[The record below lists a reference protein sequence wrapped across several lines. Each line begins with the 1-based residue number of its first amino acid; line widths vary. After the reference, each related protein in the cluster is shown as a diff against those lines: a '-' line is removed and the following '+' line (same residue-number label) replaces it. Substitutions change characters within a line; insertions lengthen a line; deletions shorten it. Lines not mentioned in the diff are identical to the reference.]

1 MMNEIDVDLDLG
13 LNPFCFETELKIET
27 RKKNLTV
34 SRGTELIERK
44 DSSKS
49 YFANIVHTQE
59 VDKEGFIKLYTS
71 QIKAYFD
78 LTKTAYKVFFIFLRI
93 YQDAIGKDHFYLS
106 CKKAMSLAEKID
118 HFVLSES
125 IFYRG
130 IKELIEKRIIAK
142 TNEKNWYFIN
152 PAIVFNGDRARFVSE
167 IIKKKEAIEEQP
179 ENVVRN
185 GGSNNNVKGK
195 NKSIE
200 SVIEDVNNQEDI
212 DSLIARLQA
221 KKSQGTMMSK
231 SMDGCA
237 ATEEVTLLPPEEPL
251 DWDNIQGDVSFTKIM
266 LNKCIS
272 EKHENTDVGEQE
284 NV

>member
-1 MMNEIDVDLDLG
+1 MNEIEVDLDLG
-13 LNPFCFETELKIET
+13 LNPFCFETEIKIET
-27 RKKNLTV
+27 RKRNLTV

-44 DSSKS
+44 DTSKT

-59 VDKEGFIKLYTS
+59 VDKEEFIKLYTS

-130 IKELIEKRIIAK
+130 VKELIEKRIIAK

-167 IIKKKEAIEEQP
+167 IIKKKEVMEEQP
-179 ENVVRN
+179 ESVASTDRR
-185 GGSNNNVKGK
+185 
-195 NKSIE
+195 NKSIKE
-200 SVIEDVNNQEDI
+200 KGITIEAVIGDVNSQEDI
-212 DSLIARLQA
+212 DLLIARLQA
-221 KKSQGTMMSK
+221 IKYQKKTMNK
-231 SMDGCA
+231 STDRA
-237 ATEEVTLLPPEEPL
+237 IATKGEMLLPPEEPL
-251 DWDNIQGDVSFTKIM
+251 DWDNIQG
-266 LNKCIS
+266 
-272 EKHENTDVGEQE
+272 
-284 NV
+284 

>member
-1 MMNEIDVDLDLG
+1 MNEIEVDLDLG
-13 LNPFCFETELKIET
+13 LNPFCFETEIKIET
-27 RKKNLTV
+27 RKRNLTV

-44 DSSKS
+44 DTSKT

-59 VDKEGFIKLYTS
+59 VDKEEFIKLYTS

-93 YQDAIGKDHFYLS
+93 YQDSIGKDHFYLS

-118 HFVLSES
+118 HFILSES

-167 IIKKKEAIEEQP
+167 IIKKKEVMEEQP
-179 ENVVRN
+179 ESVASTERRN
-185 GGSNNNVKGK
+185 K
-195 NKSIE
+195 NIKEEGITIE
-200 SVIEDVNNQEDI
+200 AVIEDVNSQEDI
-212 DSLIARLQA
+212 DLLIARLQA
-221 KKSQGTMMSK
+221 KKHQGAMMSK
-231 SMDGCA
+231 SMGRCSTVEA
-237 ATEEVTLLPPEEPL
+237 ASLLPPEEPL
-251 DWDNIQGDVSFTKIM
+251 DWDNI
-266 LNKCIS
+266 
-272 EKHENTDVGEQE
+272 
-284 NV
+284 

>member
-59 VDKEGFIKLYTS
+59 VDKEEFIKLYTS

-167 IIKKKEAIEEQP
+167 IIKKKEAMEEQF
-179 ENVVRN
+179 EIVGSN
-185 GGSNNNVKGK
+185 GGSNRKAE
-195 NKSIE
+195 NKDRSIE
-200 SVIEDVNNQEDI
+200 VAIQEVNNQEDI
-212 DSLIARLQA
+212 DLLIARLQA
-221 KKSQGTMMSK
+221 KKSQARMMSK
-231 SMDGCA
+231 NIDGGVIA
-237 ATEEVTLLPPEEPL
+237 EGVTLLPPKEPL
-251 DWDNIQGDVSFTKIM
+251 DWDKM
-266 LNKCIS
+266 
-272 EKHENTDVGEQE
+272 
-284 NV
+284 

>member
-34 SRGTELIERK
+34 SRGTELFEK
-44 DSSKS
+44 KNTGKS

-59 VDKEGFIKLYTS
+59 VDKEEFIKLYTS
-71 QIKAYFD
+71 QIEAYFD

-167 IIKKKEAIEEQP
+167 IIKKKEAIEEQM
-179 ENVVRN
+179 ESAI
-185 GGSNNNVKGK
+185 SNDSGNRKVDDRD
-195 NKSIE
+195 STIE
-200 SVIEDVNNQEDI
+200 EVIEKVSNQEDI
-212 DSLIARLQA
+212 DVLIARLQA
-221 KKSQGTMMSK
+221 KKSQGLVERESINEIPSVENTSL
-231 SMDGCA
+231 
-237 ATEEVTLLPPEEPL
+237 VPPEEPL
-251 DWDNIQGDVSFTKIM
+251 DWDNI
-266 LNKCIS
+266 
-272 EKHENTDVGEQE
+272 
-284 NV
+284 

>member
-1 MMNEIDVDLDLG
+1 MNEIDVDLDLG

-34 SRGTELIERK
+34 SRGTELFEK
-44 DSSKS
+44 KNTGKS

-59 VDKEGFIKLYTS
+59 VDKEEFIKLYTS

-167 IIKKKEAIEEQP
+167 IIKKKEAIEEQM
-179 ENVVRN
+179 ESAI
-185 GGSNNNVKGK
+185 SNDSGNRKVDDRD
-195 NKSIE
+195 STIE
-200 SVIEDVNNQEDI
+200 EVIEKVSNQEDI
-212 DSLIARLQA
+212 DVLIARLQA
-221 KKSQGTMMSK
+221 KKSQGLVERESINEIPSVENTSL
-231 SMDGCA
+231 
-237 ATEEVTLLPPEEPL
+237 VPPEEPL
-251 DWDNIQGDVSFTKIM
+251 DWDNI
-266 LNKCIS
+266 
-272 EKHENTDVGEQE
+272 
-284 NV
+284 

>member
-1 MMNEIDVDLDLG
+1 
-13 LNPFCFETELKIET
+13 T

-34 SRGTELIERK
+34 SRGTELFEK
-44 DSSKS
+44 KNTGKS

-59 VDKEGFIKLYTS
+59 VDKEEFIKLYTS

-167 IIKKKEAIEEQP
+167 IIKKKEAIEEQM
-179 ENVVRN
+179 ESAI
-185 GGSNNNVKGK
+185 SNDSGNRKVDDRD
-195 NKSIE
+195 STIE
-200 SVIEDVNNQEDI
+200 EVIEKVSNQEDI
-212 DSLIARLQA
+212 DVLIARLQA
-221 KKSQGTMMSK
+221 KKSQGLVERESINEIPSVENTSL
-231 SMDGCA
+231 
-237 ATEEVTLLPPEEPL
+237 VPPEEPL
-251 DWDNIQGDVSFTKIM
+251 DWDNI
-266 LNKCIS
+266 
-272 EKHENTDVGEQE
+272 
-284 NV
+284 

>member
-1 MMNEIDVDLDLG
+1 MNEIDVDLDLG

-44 DSSKS
+44 DTSKS

-59 VDKEGFIKLYTS
+59 VDKEEFIKLYTS

-167 IIKKKEAIEEQP
+167 IIKKKEAMEEQP
-179 ENVVRN
+179 ESIVGN
-185 GGSNNNVKGK
+185 GGTNRNVEGK
-195 NKSIE
+195 DKSIE

-212 DSLIARLQA
+212 DLLIARLQA
-221 KKSQGTMMSK
+221 KKSQGEMMSK
-231 SMDGCA
+231 SMDRCA
-237 ATEEVTLLPPEEPL
+237 ATEEITLLPPEEPL
-251 DWDNIQGDVSFTKIM
+251 DWDNIQGDDSFTKM
-266 LNKCIS
+266 MFS
-272 EKHENTDVGEQE
+272 D
-284 NV
+284 

>member
-1 MMNEIDVDLDLG
+1 MNEIEVDLDLG
-13 LNPFCFETELKIET
+13 LNPFCFETEIKIET
-27 RKKNLTV
+27 RKRNLTV

-44 DSSKS
+44 DTSKT

-59 VDKEGFIKLYTS
+59 VDKEEFIKLYTS

-118 HFVLSES
+118 HFILSES

-167 IIKKKEAIEEQP
+167 IIKKKEVMEEQP
-179 ENVVRN
+179 ESVASTDRR
-185 GGSNNNVKGK
+185 
-195 NKSIE
+195 NKSIKE
-200 SVIEDVNNQEDI
+200 KGITIEAVIGDVNSQEDI
-212 DSLIARLQA
+212 DLLIARLQA
-221 KKSQGTMMSK
+221 IKYQKKMMNK
-231 SMDGCA
+231 STDRA
-237 ATEEVTLLPPEEPL
+237 IATKGEMLLPPEEPL
-251 DWDNIQGDVSFTKIM
+251 DWDNIQG
-266 LNKCIS
+266 
-272 EKHENTDVGEQE
+272 
-284 NV
+284 

>member
-13 LNPFCFETELKIET
+13 LNPFCFDTELKIET

-34 SRGTELIERK
+34 SRGTELIEKK
-44 DSSKS
+44 DTSKS

-59 VDKEGFIKLYTS
+59 VDKEEFIKLYTS

-167 IIKKKEAIEEQP
+167 IIKKKEIIEGQMDS
-179 ENVVRN
+179 VVSN
-185 GGSNNNVKGK
+185 GGRNVKGK

-212 DSLIARLQA
+212 DLLIARLQA
-221 KKSQGTMMSK
+221 KKSQARMMSK
-231 SMDGCA
+231 NIGGCVIA
-237 ATEEVTLLPPEEPL
+237 EGVTLLPPEELL
-251 DWDNIQGDVSFTKIM
+251 DWDNF
-266 LNKCIS
+266 
-272 EKHENTDVGEQE
+272 
-284 NV
+284 

>member
-1 MMNEIDVDLDLG
+1 MDEIEVDLDLG
-13 LNPFCFETELKIET
+13 LNPFCFETEIKIET

-34 SRGTELIERK
+34 LRGTELIERK
-44 DSSKS
+44 DASKS

-59 VDKEGFIKLYTS
+59 VDKEEFIKLYTS

-167 IIKKKEAIEEQP
+167 IIKKKEVMEEQP
-179 ENVVRN
+179 ESVASTDRIN
-185 GGSNNNVKGK
+185 K
-195 NKSIE
+195 NITEEDRSIE
-200 SVIEDVNNQEDI
+200 SVIADVMTKRI
-212 DSLIARLQA
+212 LI
-221 KKSQGTMMSK
+221 
-231 SMDGCA
+231 C
-237 ATEEVTLLPPEEPL
+237 
-251 DWDNIQGDVSFTKIM
+251 
-266 LNKCIS
+266 
-272 EKHENTDVGEQE
+272 
-284 NV
+284 

>member
-1 MMNEIDVDLDLG
+1 MNEIDVDLDLG

-34 SRGTELIERK
+34 SRGTELIEKK
-44 DSSKS
+44 DTGKS

-59 VDKEGFIKLYTS
+59 VDKEEFIKLYTS

-167 IIKKKEAIEEQP
+167 IIKKKEAMEEQP
-179 ENVVRN
+179 ESIVVN
-185 GGSNNNVKGK
+185 GGGNSTLNDK
-195 NKSIE
+195 NRSIE
-200 SVIEDVNNQEDI
+200 AVIQKVNNQDDI
-212 DSLIARLQA
+212 DLLIARLQA
-221 KKSQGTMMSK
+221 KKSQGLVKNESINKIPSIENTNL
-231 SMDGCA
+231 
-237 ATEEVTLLPPEEPL
+237 VPPEEPL
-251 DWDNIQGDVSFTKIM
+251 DWDNI
-266 LNKCIS
+266 
-272 EKHENTDVGEQE
+272 
-284 NV
+284 

>member
-1 MMNEIDVDLDLG
+1 MNEIDVDLDLG

-34 SRGTELIERK
+34 SRGTELFEK
-44 DSSKS
+44 KNTGKS

-59 VDKEGFIKLYTS
+59 VDKEEFIKLYTS

-167 IIKKKEAIEEQP
+167 IIKKKEAIEEQM
-179 ENVVRN
+179 ESAI
-185 GGSNNNVKGK
+185 SNDSGNRRVDDRD
-195 NKSIE
+195 STIE
-200 SVIEDVNNQEDI
+200 EVIEKVSNQEDI
-212 DSLIARLQA
+212 DVLIARLQA
-221 KKSQGTMMSK
+221 KKSQGLVERESINEIPSVENTSL
-231 SMDGCA
+231 
-237 ATEEVTLLPPEEPL
+237 VPPEEPI
-251 DWDNIQGDVSFTKIM
+251 DWDNI
-266 LNKCIS
+266 
-272 EKHENTDVGEQE
+272 
-284 NV
+284 

>member
-1 MMNEIDVDLDLG
+1 MNEIEVDLDLG

-34 SRGTELIERK
+34 SRGTELIEKK
-44 DSSKS
+44 DASKS

-59 VDKEGFIKLYTS
+59 VDKEEFIKLYTS

-167 IIKKKEAIEEQP
+167 IIKKKETMEEQT
-179 ENVVRN
+179 ENDFGTCDTN
-185 GGSNNNVKGK
+185 SYAGL
-195 NKSIE
+195 KSRSIQ
-200 SVIEDVNNQEDI
+200 SMIEDVNDQEDI
-212 DSLIARLQA
+212 DLLIARLQA
-221 KKSQGTMMSK
+221 KRSQAKMMNKST
-231 SMDGCA
+231 DGA
-237 ATEEVTLLPPEEPL
+237 IVTKGEMLLPPEEPL
-251 DWDNIQGDVSFTKIM
+251 DWDNIQG
-266 LNKCIS
+266 
-272 EKHENTDVGEQE
+272 
-284 NV
+284 

>member
-1 MMNEIDVDLDLG
+1 MNEIDVDLDLG

-27 RKKNLTV
+27 RKKSLTV

-44 DSSKS
+44 DTSKS

-59 VDKEGFIKLYTS
+59 VDKEEFIKLYTS

-167 IIKKKEAIEEQP
+167 IIKKKEAMEEQLETVASNGSRNRKG
-179 ENVVRN
+179 ENKDRTIQTVLQ
-185 GGSNNNVKGK
+185 
-195 NKSIE
+195 E
-200 SVIEDVNNQEDI
+200 VNNQEDI
-212 DSLIARLQA
+212 DLLISKLQA
-221 KKSQGTMMSK
+221 KKSQVAIMNKNMN
-231 SMDGCA
+231 GCA
-237 ATEEVTLLPPEEPL
+237 TTEEAALLPPEEPL
-251 DWDNIQGDVSFTKIM
+251 DWDNI
-266 LNKCIS
+266 
-272 EKHENTDVGEQE
+272 
-284 NV
+284 

>member
-1 MMNEIDVDLDLG
+1 MNEIDVDLDLG
-13 LNPFCFETELKIET
+13 LNPFCFDTELKIET

-34 SRGTELIERK
+34 SRGTELVERK
-44 DSSKS
+44 DTSKS

-59 VDKEGFIKLYTS
+59 VDKEEFIKLYTS

-78 LTKTAYKVFFIFLRI
+78 LTKTAYKVFFIFFRI

-167 IIKKKEAIEEQP
+167 IIKKKETIKIERDES
-179 ENVVRN
+179 VTDSGGDYSRN
-185 GGSNNNVKGK
+185 KDK
-195 NKSIE
+195 RRSIE
-200 SVIEDVNNQEDI
+200 SVIQDVNNQEDI
-212 DSLIARLQA
+212 DLLIARLQT
-221 KKSQGTMMSK
+221 KKSQGLAKHESIKVSTSVENI
-231 SMDGCA
+231 SL
-237 ATEEVTLLPPEEPL
+237 VPPHEPL
-251 DWDNIQGDVSFTKIM
+251 DWDEI
-266 LNKCIS
+266 
-272 EKHENTDVGEQE
+272 
-284 NV
+284 

>member
-1 MMNEIDVDLDLG
+1 MNEIEVDLDLG

-27 RKKNLTV
+27 RKRNLTV

-44 DSSKS
+44 DTSKT

-59 VDKEGFIKLYTS
+59 VDKEEFIKLYTS

-130 IKELIEKRIIAK
+130 VKELIEKRIIAK

-167 IIKKKEAIEEQP
+167 IIKKKEVMEEQP
-179 ENVVRN
+179 ESVASTGGRN
-185 GGSNNNVKGK
+185 RHAEVK
-195 NKSIE
+195 NRSIE
-200 SVIEDVNNQEDI
+200 SLIEDVNDQEDI
-212 DSLIARLQA
+212 DLLIARLQA
-221 KKSQGTMMSK
+221 KKSQKKMMDKNTDESIAK
-231 SMDGCA
+231 KGEM
-237 ATEEVTLLPPEEPL
+237 LLPPEEPL
-251 DWDNIQGDVSFTKIM
+251 DWDNIHGDDLLTKMIFT
-266 LNKCIS
+266 
-272 EKHENTDVGEQE
+272 D
-284 NV
+284 

>member
-1 MMNEIDVDLDLG
+1 MNEIDVDLDLG

-34 SRGTELIERK
+34 SRGTELFEK
-44 DSSKS
+44 KNAGKS

-59 VDKEGFIKLYTS
+59 VDKEEFIKLYTS

-167 IIKKKEAIEEQP
+167 IIKKKEAIEEQM
-179 ENVVRN
+179 ESAI
-185 GGSNNNVKGK
+185 SNDSGNRKVDDRD
-195 NKSIE
+195 STIE
-200 SVIEDVNNQEDI
+200 KVIEKVSNQEDI
-212 DSLIARLQA
+212 DVLIARLQA
-221 KKSQGTMMSK
+221 KKSQGLVERESINEIPSVENTSL
-231 SMDGCA
+231 
-237 ATEEVTLLPPEEPL
+237 VPPEEPL
-251 DWDNIQGDVSFTKIM
+251 DWDNI
-266 LNKCIS
+266 
-272 EKHENTDVGEQE
+272 
-284 NV
+284 

>member
-1 MMNEIDVDLDLG
+1 DLDLG

-34 SRGTELIERK
+34 SRGTELFEK
-44 DSSKS
+44 KNAGKS

-59 VDKEGFIKLYTS
+59 VDKEEFIKLYTS
-71 QIKAYFD
+71 QIKTYFD

-167 IIKKKEAIEEQP
+167 IIKKKEAIEEQM
-179 ENVVRN
+179 ESAI
-185 GGSNNNVKGK
+185 SNDSGNRKVDDRD
-195 NKSIE
+195 STIE
-200 SVIEDVNNQEDI
+200 EVIEKVSNQEDI
-212 DSLIARLQA
+212 DVLIARLQA
-221 KKSQGTMMSK
+221 KKSQGLVERESINEIPSVENTSL
-231 SMDGCA
+231 
-237 ATEEVTLLPPEEPL
+237 VPPEEPL
-251 DWDNIQGDVSFTKIM
+251 DWDNI
-266 LNKCIS
+266 
-272 EKHENTDVGEQE
+272 
-284 NV
+284 

>member
-13 LNPFCFETELKIET
+13 LNPFCFEKELKIET

-34 SRGTELIERK
+34 SRGTELFEK
-44 DSSKS
+44 KNTGKS

-59 VDKEGFIKLYTS
+59 VDKEEFIKLYTS

-167 IIKKKEAIEEQP
+167 IIKKKEAIEEQM
-179 ENVVRN
+179 ESAI
-185 GGSNNNVKGK
+185 SNDSGNRKVDDRD
-195 NKSIE
+195 STIE
-200 SVIEDVNNQEDI
+200 EVIEKVSNQEDI
-212 DSLIARLQA
+212 DVLIARLQA
-221 KKSQGTMMSK
+221 KKSQGLVERESINEIPSVENTSL
-231 SMDGCA
+231 
-237 ATEEVTLLPPEEPL
+237 VPPEEPL
-251 DWDNIQGDVSFTKIM
+251 DWDNI
-266 LNKCIS
+266 
-272 EKHENTDVGEQE
+272 
-284 NV
+284 

>member
-1 MMNEIDVDLDLG
+1 MNEIDVDLDLG
-13 LNPFCFETELKIET
+13 LNPFCFDTELKIET

-34 SRGTELIERK
+34 SRGTELIEKK
-44 DSSKS
+44 DTSKS

-59 VDKEGFIKLYTS
+59 VDKEEFIKLYTS

-167 IIKKKEAIEEQP
+167 IIKKKEIIEGQMDS
-179 ENVVRN
+179 VVSN
-185 GGSNNNVKGK
+185 GGRNVKGK

-212 DSLIARLQA
+212 DLLIARLQA
-221 KKSQGTMMSK
+221 KKSQARMMSK
-231 SMDGCA
+231 NIGGCVIA
-237 ATEEVTLLPPEEPL
+237 EGVTLLPPEELL
-251 DWDNIQGDVSFTKIM
+251 DWDNF
-266 LNKCIS
+266 
-272 EKHENTDVGEQE
+272 
-284 NV
+284 

>member
-1 MMNEIDVDLDLG
+1 MIKEMEVDLDLG

-34 SRGTELIERK
+34 SRGTELIEKK
-44 DSSKS
+44 DTGKS

-59 VDKEGFIKLYTS
+59 VDKEEFIKLYTS

-130 IKELIEKRIIAK
+130 VKELIEKRIIAK

-167 IIKKKEAIEEQP
+167 IIKKKETMEEQP
-179 ENVVRN
+179 ESVVRN
-185 GGSNNNVKGK
+185 GGGNESVKGK

-212 DSLIARLQA
+212 DLLIARLQA
-221 KKSQGTMMSK
+221 KKSQGEMMSK
-231 SMDGCA
+231 SMDGY
-237 ATEEVTLLPPEEPL
+237 TTLLPPEEPL
-251 DWDNIQGDVSFTKIM
+251 DWDSI
-266 LNKCIS
+266 
-272 EKHENTDVGEQE
+272 
-284 NV
+284 

>member
-44 DSSKS
+44 DTSKS
-49 YFANIVHTQE
+49 YFANIVYTQE
-59 VDKEGFIKLYTS
+59 VDKEEFIKLYTS

-130 IKELIEKRIIAK
+130 VKELIEKRIIAK

-167 IIKKKEAIEEQP
+167 IIKKKEAMEEQP
-179 ENVVRN
+179 ESIVVSCSGN
-185 GGSNNNVKGK
+185 SKLKDK
-195 NKSIE
+195 NRSIE
-200 SVIEDVNNQEDI
+200 AVMQEVNNQEDI
-212 DSLIARLQA
+212 DLLIARLQA
-221 KKSQGTMMSK
+221 KKSKGEMMSK
-231 SMDGCA
+231 SMGGNV
-237 ATEEVTLLPPEEPL
+237 ATEEATLLPPEEPL
-251 DWDNIQGDVSFTKIM
+251 DWDNIQGDGSFTKM
-266 LNKCIS
+266 MFS
-272 EKHENTDVGEQE
+272 D
-284 NV
+284 

>member
-1 MMNEIDVDLDLG
+1 MNEIDVDLDLG

-34 SRGTELIERK
+34 SRGTELIDKK
-44 DSSKS
+44 DTGKS

-59 VDKEGFIKLYTS
+59 VDKEEFIKLYTS

-167 IIKKKEAIEEQP
+167 IIKKKEAMEEQP
-179 ENVVRN
+179 ESIVVN
-185 GGSNNNVKGK
+185 GGGNSKLKDENR
-195 NKSIE
+195 SIE
-200 SVIEDVNNQEDI
+200 AVMQEVNNQEDI
-212 DSLIARLQA
+212 DLLIARLQA
-221 KKSQGTMMSK
+221 KKSQGLVK
-231 SMDGCA
+231 SESINEIPSVED
-237 ATEEVTLLPPEEPL
+237 TSLVPPEEPL
-251 DWDNIQGDVSFTKIM
+251 
-266 LNKCIS
+266 
-272 EKHENTDVGEQE
+272 
-284 NV
+284 

>member
-1 MMNEIDVDLDLG
+1 MNEIEVDLDLG
-13 LNPFCFETELKIET
+13 LNPFCFETEIKIET
-27 RKKNLTV
+27 RKRNLTV

-44 DSSKS
+44 DTSKT

-59 VDKEGFIKLYTS
+59 VDKEEFIKLYTS

-130 IKELIEKRIIAK
+130 VKELIEKRIIAK

-167 IIKKKEAIEEQP
+167 IIKKKEVMEEQP
-179 ENVVRN
+179 ESVASTDRR
-185 GGSNNNVKGK
+185 
-195 NKSIE
+195 NKSIKE
-200 SVIEDVNNQEDI
+200 KGITIDAVIGDVNSQEDI
-212 DSLIARLQA
+212 DLLIARLQA
-221 KKSQGTMMSK
+221 IKYQKKMMNK
-231 SMDGCA
+231 STDRA
-237 ATEEVTLLPPEEPL
+237 IATKGEMLLPPEEPL
-251 DWDNIQGDVSFTKIM
+251 DWDNIQG
-266 LNKCIS
+266 
-272 EKHENTDVGEQE
+272 
-284 NV
+284 

>member
-1 MMNEIDVDLDLG
+1 MHGIYFIINKIIKGDNMIKEMEVDLDLG

-44 DSSKS
+44 DASRS

-59 VDKEGFIKLYTS
+59 VDKEEFIKLYTS

-167 IIKKKEAIEEQP
+167 IRKKKETIEIERD
-179 ENVVRN
+179 ESVTDS
-185 GGSNNNVKGK
+185 GGDYTK
-195 NKSIE
+195 NQDKRRSIE
-200 SVIEDVNNQEDI
+200 SVIQDVNSQEDI
-212 DSLIARLQA
+212 DVLIARLQA
-221 KKSQGTMMSK
+221 KKSQGFAKCGSIKVSTSVENI
-231 SMDGCA
+231 SL
-237 ATEEVTLLPPEEPL
+237 VPPDEPL
-251 DWDNIQGDVSFTKIM
+251 YWDDI
-266 LNKCIS
+266 
-272 EKHENTDVGEQE
+272 
-284 NV
+284 

>member
-1 MMNEIDVDLDLG
+1 MDEIEVDLDLG
-13 LNPFCFETELKIET
+13 LNPFCFETEIKIET

-34 SRGTELIERK
+34 LRGTELIERK
-44 DSSKS
+44 DASKS

-59 VDKEGFIKLYTS
+59 VDKEEFIKLYTS

-167 IIKKKEAIEEQP
+167 IIKKKEVMEEQP
-179 ENVVRN
+179 ESVASTDRR
-185 GGSNNNVKGK
+185 
-195 NKSIE
+195 NKSIKE
-200 SVIEDVNNQEDI
+200 KGITIEAVIEDVNSQEDI
-212 DSLIARLQA
+212 DLLIARLQA
-221 KKSQGTMMSK
+221 KKYQKKMMNK
-231 SMDGCA
+231 STDRA
-237 ATEEVTLLPPEEPL
+237 IATKVEMLLPQEEPL
-251 DWDNIQGDVSFTKIM
+251 DWDNIQG
-266 LNKCIS
+266 
-272 EKHENTDVGEQE
+272 
-284 NV
+284 

>member
-1 MMNEIDVDLDLG
+1 MDEIEVDLDLG
-13 LNPFCFETELKIET
+13 LNPFCFETEIKIET

-34 SRGTELIERK
+34 LRGTELIERK
-44 DSSKS
+44 DASKS

-59 VDKEGFIKLYTS
+59 VDKEEFIKLYTS

-142 TNEKNWYFIN
+142 TNEKNWCFIN

-167 IIKKKEAIEEQP
+167 IIKKKEVMEEQP
-179 ENVVRN
+179 ESVASTDRIN
-185 GGSNNNVKGK
+185 K
-195 NKSIE
+195 NITEEDRSIE
-200 SVIEDVNNQEDI
+200 SVIADVNDQEDI
-212 DSLIARLQA
+212 DLLIARLQA
-221 KKSQGTMMSK
+221 KKSQGAMMSK
-231 SMDGCA
+231 RMGGCITIEA
-237 ATEEVTLLPPEEPL
+237 ATLLPPEEPL
-251 DWDNIQGDVSFTKIM
+251 DWDNI
-266 LNKCIS
+266 
-272 EKHENTDVGEQE
+272 
-284 NV
+284 

>member
-1 MMNEIDVDLDLG
+1 MNEIDVDLDLG

-34 SRGTELIERK
+34 SRGTELIEKK
-44 DSSKS
+44 DTGKS

-59 VDKEGFIKLYTS
+59 VDKEEFIKLYTS

-78 LTKTAYKVFFIFLRI
+78 LTKTAYKVFFIFLRT

-167 IIKKKEAIEEQP
+167 IIKKKEAMEEQMESAISNDSGNRKVDDRDSTIEE
-179 ENVVRN
+179 
-185 GGSNNNVKGK
+185 
-195 NKSIE
+195 
-200 SVIEDVNNQEDI
+200 VIEKVSNQEDI
-212 DSLIARLQA
+212 DVLIARLQA
-221 KKSQGTMMSK
+221 KKSQGLVK
-231 SMDGCA
+231 SESINGILSVEN
-237 ATEEVTLLPPEEPL
+237 TSLVPPEEPL
-251 DWDNIQGDVSFTKIM
+251 DWDNI
-266 LNKCIS
+266 
-272 EKHENTDVGEQE
+272 
-284 NV
+284 

>member
-1 MMNEIDVDLDLG
+1 MINEIDVDLDLG

-34 SRGTELIERK
+34 SRGTELVERK
-44 DSSKS
+44 DTSKS

-59 VDKEGFIKLYTS
+59 VDKEEFIKLYTS

-167 IIKKKEAIEEQP
+167 IIKKKEAMEEQP
-179 ENVVRN
+179 ESMVSNGSRN
-185 GGSNNNVKGK
+185 RKTEDK
-195 NKSIE
+195 NRGIE
-200 SVIEDVNNQEDI
+200 TVLQEVNNQEDI
-212 DSLIARLQA
+212 DFLISRLQA
-221 KKSQGTMMSK
+221 KKSQGKMAGTRMAW
-231 SMDGCA
+231 CA
-237 ATEEVTLLPPEEPL
+237 ATVEATLLPPEEPL
-251 DWDNIQGDVSFTKIM
+251 DWDNI
-266 LNKCIS
+266 
-272 EKHENTDVGEQE
+272 
-284 NV
+284 

>member
-1 MMNEIDVDLDLG
+1 MEVDLDLG

-44 DSSKS
+44 DASRS

-59 VDKEGFIKLYTS
+59 VDKEEFIKLYTS

-167 IIKKKEAIEEQP
+167 IRKKKETIEIERDESVIDSRGNYTNHEGQL
-179 ENVVRN
+179 R
-185 GGSNNNVKGK
+185 
-195 NKSIE
+195 SIE
-200 SVIEDVNNQEDI
+200 SVIENVNNQEDI
-212 DSLIARLQA
+212 DVLIARLQA
-221 KKSQGTMMSK
+221 KKSQGAIMIK
-231 SMDGCA
+231 SVKEGISVDNVSLVA
-237 ATEEVTLLPPEEPL
+237 PEEPI
-251 DWDNIQGDVSFTKIM
+251 DWDTI
-266 LNKCIS
+266 
-272 EKHENTDVGEQE
+272 
-284 NV
+284 

>member
-34 SRGTELIERK
+34 SRGTELFEK
-44 DSSKS
+44 KNAGKS

-59 VDKEGFIKLYTS
+59 VDKEEFIKLYTS

-78 LTKTAYKVFFIFLRI
+78 LTKSAYKVFFIFLRI

-167 IIKKKEAIEEQP
+167 IIKKKEAIEEQM
-179 ENVVRN
+179 ESAI
-185 GGSNNNVKGK
+185 SNDSGNRKVDDRD
-195 NKSIE
+195 STIE
-200 SVIEDVNNQEDI
+200 KVIEKVSNQEDI
-212 DSLIARLQA
+212 DVLIARLQA
-221 KKSQGTMMSK
+221 KKSQGLVERESINEIPSVENTSL
-231 SMDGCA
+231 
-237 ATEEVTLLPPEEPL
+237 VPPEEPL
-251 DWDNIQGDVSFTKIM
+251 DWDNI
-266 LNKCIS
+266 
-272 EKHENTDVGEQE
+272 
-284 NV
+284 

>member
-1 MMNEIDVDLDLG
+1 MNKIDVDLDLG
-13 LNPFCFETELKIET
+13 LNPFCFDTELKIET

-44 DSSKS
+44 DTSKS

-59 VDKEGFIKLYTS
+59 VDKEEFIKLYTS

-167 IIKKKEAIEEQP
+167 IIKKKEVMEEQP
-179 ENVVRN
+179 ESVISTDRRN
-185 GGSNNNVKGK
+185 K
-195 NKSIE
+195 NIKEEGRKIE
-200 SVIEDVNNQEDI
+200 AVIEDVNSQEDI
-212 DSLIARLQA
+212 DLLISKLQA
-221 KKSQGTMMSK
+221 KKSQVAMMNK
-231 SMDGCA
+231 NMNGCA
-237 ATEEVTLLPPEEPL
+237 ATERATLLLPEEPL
-251 DWDNIQGDVSFTKIM
+251 DWGNI
-266 LNKCIS
+266 
-272 EKHENTDVGEQE
+272 
-284 NV
+284 

>member
-1 MMNEIDVDLDLG
+1 MIKEMEVDLDLG

-44 DSSKS
+44 DASRS

-59 VDKEGFIKLYTS
+59 VDKEEFIKLYTS

-167 IIKKKEAIEEQP
+167 IRKKKETIEIERDESVIDSRGNYTNHEGQL
-179 ENVVRN
+179 R
-185 GGSNNNVKGK
+185 
-195 NKSIE
+195 SIE
-200 SVIEDVNNQEDI
+200 SVIENVNNQEDI
-212 DSLIARLQA
+212 DVLIARLQA
-221 KKSQGTMMSK
+221 NKSQGAIMIK
-231 SMDGCA
+231 SVKEGISVDNVSLVA
-237 ATEEVTLLPPEEPL
+237 PEEPI
-251 DWDNIQGDVSFTKIM
+251 DWDTI
-266 LNKCIS
+266 
-272 EKHENTDVGEQE
+272 
-284 NV
+284 

>member
-1 MMNEIDVDLDLG
+1 MNEIDVDLDLG

-34 SRGTELIERK
+34 SRGTELFEK
-44 DSSKS
+44 KNAGKS

-59 VDKEGFIKLYTS
+59 VDKEEFIKLYTS
-71 QIKAYFD
+71 QIKTYFD

-167 IIKKKEAIEEQP
+167 IIKKKEAIEEQM
-179 ENVVRN
+179 ESAI
-185 GGSNNNVKGK
+185 SNDSGNRKVDDRD
-195 NKSIE
+195 STIE
-200 SVIEDVNNQEDI
+200 EVIEKVSNQEDI
-212 DSLIARLQA
+212 DVLIARLQA
-221 KKSQGTMMSK
+221 KKSQGLVERESINEIPSVENTSL
-231 SMDGCA
+231 
-237 ATEEVTLLPPEEPL
+237 VPPEEPL
-251 DWDNIQGDVSFTKIM
+251 DWDNI
-266 LNKCIS
+266 
-272 EKHENTDVGEQE
+272 
-284 NV
+284 